1 MKDFEKAKVYW
12 AKTVQISPH
21 NVFSLAALAQLA
33 LQNLDYPAATD
44 YLLRASEAAPSA
56 WRQDKRLAVTY
67 LNQQQYEE
75 AQKHAPRSLDP
86 GKDRAAPAQ
95 FVLANVLLHSHNSP
109 DALEAL

>member
-56 WRQDKRLAVTY
+56 WRYHERLAETY

-75 AQKHAPRSLDP
+75 AQKNPRRALELGRDRHA
-86 GKDRAAPAQ
+86 GAQ
-95 FVLANVLLHSHNSP
+95 FVLAKSVFAGNISR
-109 DALEAL
+109 D

>member
-12 AKTVQISPH
+12 EKTVQISPH
-21 NVFSLAALAQLA
+21 HVFSLAALAQLA

-56 WRQDKRLAVTY
+56 WRYHERLAETY

-75 AQKHAPRSLDP
+75 AQKHPRPALEL
-86 GKDRAAPAQ
+86 GNNRAAATQ
-95 FVLANVLLHSHNSP
+95 FLLSKLSLHTTN
-109 DALEAL
+109 

>member
-56 WRQDKRLAVTY
+56 WRYHEPLAETN

-75 AQKHAPRSLDP
+75 AQKHAPRALAL
-86 GKDRAAPAQ
+86 GKDRAAGAQ
-95 FVLANVLLHSHNSP
+95 FVLPKVCLHGNTP
-109 DALEAL
+109 PAAFE